1 MGKRAVYFK
10 DTDSLIFDIA
20 EREEGSAT
28 REVEENVLANVN
40 PDGEVWGVEI
50 MGGASERFDVPLWI
64 SLGLVE
70 VYEGDSMS
78 LKEFQEK
85 MAACRRETADRA

>member
-1 MGKRAVYFK
+1 MRKRAVYFK

-20 EREEGSAT
+20 ERREGSAT

-70 VYEGDSMS
+70 VYEGGSMS
-78 LKEFQEK
+78 LSEYHEK
-85 MAACRRETADRA
+85 MEVHRKKAANRA

>member
-1 MGKRAVYFK
+1 MKKRAVYFK

-20 EREEGSAT
+20 ERREGSMT

-50 MGGASERFDVPLWI
+50 MGGASDRFDVPLWI

-78 LKEFQEK
+78 LKEYQEK
-85 MAACRRETADRA
+85 MAAYRRETADRA

>member
-1 MGKRAVYFK
+1 MKKKAVYFK

-20 EREEGSAT
+20 EREEGSET

-40 PDGEVWGVEI
+40 PGGEVWGVEI
-50 MGGASERFDVPLWI
+50 MGGASTRFDVELWI

-70 VYEGDSMS
+70 VYEGNSMS
-78 LKEFQEK
+78 LKEYHEK
-85 MAACRRETADRA
+85 IMPHKA